1 MFVLEIKAET
11 LALRVLPVEALNS
24 AEEDGSSVEDTVV
37 SALGVL
43 PVEALNSAE
52 WDCITVEDTVVSELR
67 VSPIESV
74 GVPTGV
80 NETV

>member
-1 MFVLEIKAET
+1 MFVLEE
-11 LALRVLPVEALNS
+11 S
-24 AEEDGSSVEDTVV
+24 ADTVV
-37 SALGVL
+37 LGVL
-43 PVEALNSAE
+43 PVEGLNSAE
-52 WDCITVEDTVVSELR
+52 GDSRPVGDTVVCALR